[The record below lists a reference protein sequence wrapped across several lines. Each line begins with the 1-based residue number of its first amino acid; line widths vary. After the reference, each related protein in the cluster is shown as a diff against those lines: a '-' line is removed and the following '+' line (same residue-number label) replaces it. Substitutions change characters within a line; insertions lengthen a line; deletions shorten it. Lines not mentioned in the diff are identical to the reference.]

1 MLIASKRRQRRRTR
15 VQRPQPHWFTMGS
28 FRSLGRRLWNPP
40 PSFKEERY
48 AWFIAPRYYVS
59 LEDVI
64 ADKHPSPLSRQDFE
78 DYLCYA
84 EGSAGNLYFHDWVY
98 NYRRLYNEW
107 TKSVLPTATI
117 GLSSSSKHL
126 YPARELWERL
136 KDCQDR
142 QLRDEFSYAKAT
154 FFQPGASMRLNIDT
168 KLRDR
173 VLLIPNLPPSHN
185 QQLTDKLPSYPNQPE
200 PGIFDPILEQ
210 VDKALEATLSRFV
223 RLAFCN
229 AGLWHFCLGHLLG
242 ACILAAGLAL
252 WSLGVMSLQRSASGV
267 CLGVY
272 STGDARQ
279 LYPWELAKPVPGGA
293 VSPPILSI
301 APVPN
306 DRSTLSSY
314 SFGRKPS
321 TISHLLPLASPP
333 LPSPE
338 LAYQPRVNEGRRW
351 SEGVLRIW
359 GRHKR
364 QAILRSADQS
374 TLDRRHS
381 VELYDSLPPARRTK
395 NLPRTSLVL
404 DVEQAYGPTTTHIPS
419 LSPPREPTTFEVS
432 YPRRNA
438 AVDLGLELQTSG
450 FGPEGRPDS
459 PFTEENDFGI
469 VLSDVYEADT
479 PHESSY
485 PASWTTFAMPTSIRE
500 EGTCQPC
507 PPESLDRLAP
517 LIQAPEL
524 AVARRQ
530 TMPDIYTPTTETLTI
545 DPSTSRR
552 GSKSSD
558 LESGGELYWPWPR
571 TLLGPMTL
579 VHSPLVRRAHWVTVW
594 RTAAIAAVV
603 TCGMTLGLIL

>member
-15 VQRPQPHWFTMGS
+15 VQRPQPHWFTIGS

-48 AWFIAPRYYVS
+48 AWFIAPRYHVS

-229 AGLWHFCLGHLLG
+229 AGLWHFC
-242 ACILAAGLAL
+242 
-252 WSLGVMSLQRSASGV
+252 
-267 CLGVY
+267 
-272 STGDARQ
+272 
-279 LYPWELAKPVPGGA
+279 
-293 VSPPILSI
+293 
-301 APVPN
+301 
-306 DRSTLSSY
+306 
-314 SFGRKPS
+314 
-321 TISHLLPLASPP
+321 
-333 LPSPE
+333 
-338 LAYQPRVNEGRRW
+338 RW
-351 SEGVLRIW
+351 SPLGSMHPCCWARIVVPR
-359 GRHKR
+359 GHV
-364 QAILRSADQS
+364 A
-374 TLDRRHS
+374 
-381 VELYDSLPPARRTK
+381 PTK
-395 NLPRTSLVL
+395 
-404 DVEQAYGPTTTHIPS
+404 
-419 LSPPREPTTFEVS
+419 
-432 YPRRNA
+432 
-438 AVDLGLELQTSG
+438 
-450 FGPEGRPDS
+450 
-459 PFTEENDFGI
+459 
-469 VLSDVYEADT
+469 
-479 PHESSY
+479 
-485 PASWTTFAMPTSIRE
+485 
-500 EGTCQPC
+500 
-507 PPESLDRLAP
+507 
-517 LIQAPEL
+517 
-524 AVARRQ
+524 
-530 TMPDIYTPTTETLTI
+530 
-545 DPSTSRR
+545 
-552 GSKSSD
+552 
-558 LESGGELYWPWPR
+558 
-571 TLLGPMTL
+571 
-579 VHSPLVRRAHWVTVW
+579 VRRREFA
-594 RTAAIAAVV
+594 
-603 TCGMTLGLIL
+603 